1 MSASKLTKKRR
12 ISDASDRF
20 IQLPDE
26 LIITILKKTGDPKTL
41 LRCCLVCKHLQSLVS
56 KVDAVSLR
64 FSYPGEAGD
73 YLPCWKSHYHIPLSA
88 IPAIMKVF
96 AYMKSLKIKLCLCP
110 SLLTCYGVHRGHAF
124 KYKLKAEDMN
134 DKMHTHLCM
143 AIEVG
148 PLSSDNRGMLSHKQD
163 WFDIE
168 KDKNPL
174 MMSFFLV
181 ILSHRPKTLSSV
193 VILSTGI
200 ERHGLKRKVR
210 HRTEVG
216 KVFMESEQMARF
228 FSLISNTKVNK
239 SWLKN
244 PQNLV
249 CWIKKDEQNNHRVRE
264 MLWLVHKW
272 EGERCNVKKSSI
284 KERDVQELLGAFD
297 EDANNDEKQ

>member
-12 ISDASDRF
+12 VSDASDRF

-26 LIITILKKTGDPKTL
+26 LIITILKKTRDPKTL

-64 FSYPGEAGD
+64 FSYPGEAGE

-96 AYMKSLKIKLCLCP
+96 SYMKSLKIKLCLCP

-148 PLSSDNRGMLSHKQD
+148 PLSSDNKGMLSHKRD
-163 WFDIE
+163 WFDME
-168 KDKNPL
+168 KVKNP
-174 MMSFFLV
+174 
-181 ILSHRPKTLSSV
+181 
-193 VILSTGI
+193 
-200 ERHGLKRKVR
+200 
-210 HRTEVG
+210 
-216 KVFMESEQMARF
+216 
-228 FSLISNTKVNK
+228 LISNTKVNK

-297 EDANNDEKQ
+297 EDANNDDKQ

>member
-1 MSASKLTKKRR
+1 
-12 ISDASDRF
+12 
-20 IQLPDE
+20 
-26 LIITILKKTGDPKTL
+26 
-41 LRCCLVCKHLQSLVS
+41 
-56 KVDAVSLR
+56 VDAVSLR
-64 FSYPGEAGD
+64 FSYPGEAGE
-73 YLPCWKSHYHIPLSA
+73 YLPCWKSHYHIPQSA

-134 DKMHTHLCM
+134 DKMHIHLCM

-148 PLSSDNRGMLSHKQD
+148 PLSSDNRGMLSHKRD
-163 WFDIE
+163 WFNIE
-168 KDKNPL
+168 KVKNPL

-228 FSLISNTKVNK
+228 FTLISNTKVNK

-264 MLWLVHKW
+264 MLWLVHKC
-272 EGERCNVKKSSI
+272 EGERCNVKKSSV

>member
-1 MSASKLTKKRR
+1 MSASKLTKKRC
-12 ISDASDRF
+12 ILDASDRF

-41 LRCCLVCKHLQSLVS
+41 IRCCLVCKLLQSLVS

-64 FSYPGEAGD
+64 FSYPGEAGE

-96 AYMKSLKIKLCLCP
+96 ASIKSLKIKLCLCP
-110 SLLTCYGVHRGHAF
+110 SLLNRYIVHRGHAVR
-124 KYKLKAEDMN
+124 YKLKAEDMN
-134 DKMHTHLCM
+134 DKMHTHLCI

-148 PLSSDNRGMLSHKQD
+148 LLSSDNKGMLYHKRD
-163 WFDIE
+163 WFNIE
-168 KDKNPL
+168 RVKNPL

-181 ILSHRPKTLSSV
+181 ILSHRPETLSSV

-200 ERHGLKRKVR
+200 ERHSLKHKVR
-210 HRTEVG
+210 YRTEEG
-216 KVFMESEQMARF
+216 KVFMESEQLTRF
-228 FSLISNTKVNK
+228 FTLISNTKVNK

-272 EGERCNVKKSSI
+272 EGERCNVKKSII

-297 EDANNDEKQ
+297 EEVNNDEKQ

>member
-12 ISDASDRF
+12 ILDASDRF

-26 LIITILKKTGDPKTL
+26 LIIIILKKTGDPKTL
-41 LRCCLVCKHLQSLVS
+41 IRCCLVCKHLQSLVS

-64 FSYPGEAGD
+64 FSYPGEAGK
-73 YLPCWKSHYHIPLSA
+73 YLPCWKSHDHIPLSA

-110 SLLTCYGVHRGHAF
+110 SLLPCYGVHRGHAF

-134 DKMHTHLCM
+134 DKMHTHLCV

-148 PLSSDNRGMLSHKQD
+148 SLSSLYRKRD

-168 KDKNPL
+168 KVKNPL

-200 ERHGLKRKVR
+200 ERHGLKRKG
-210 HRTEVG
+210 G

-228 FSLISNTKVNK
+228 FTLISDTKVNK
-239 SWLKN
+239 SWFKN

-264 MLWLVHKW
+264 KLWLVHKW

-284 KERDVQELLGAFD
+284 EERDVKELLCAFD